1 MGGNLH
7 VDDSCIGCGECAAEC
22 PMHLITMVDE
32 VPTVTKEQE
41 PFCIG
46 CQHCLA
52 VCPTGALHVAGKN
65 PADSLPLAVDT
76 VLPDLDTLIRTRR
89 SVRRYLPEAVER
101 TVIDRMLQT
110 VGYAPTGVNNRQVL
124 LSVVDDPQMM
134 ERLRRKIYAALK
146 RIIDAGTFPQGM
158 DYLKNWVL
166 DALENGRDNLFRDA
180 PHLLLA
186 SSPKIGPC
194 PEIDC
199 HIALSYFDVLA
210 PANGL
215 GTLWSGLASWALA
228 ALTPEILREMGV
240 PQDHVVGGVL
250 VFGKPAVAYHRTVQ
264 RDDTRINRV
273 RLAEADT

>member
-1 MGGNLH
+1 MSGNLT
-7 VDDSCIGCGECAAEC
+7 VDDTCIGCGECVAEC

-32 VPTVTKEQE
+32 LPSLTKEQE

-52 VCPTGALHVAGKN
+52 VCPTGALGIVGKN
-65 PADSLPLAVDT
+65 PADSLPLAAAE
-76 VLPDLDTLIRTRR
+76 PFSDLDTLIRSRR

-101 TVIDRMLQT
+101 DIIDRMLQT

-124 LSVVDDPQMM
+124 LTVVDDPENMA
-134 ERLRRKIYAALK
+134 RLRRKIYSALK
-146 RIIDAGTFPQGM
+146 RICDAGSFPQGM
-158 DYLKNWVL
+158 DYLKGWVL

-186 SSPKIGPC
+186 SSPKAGPC
-194 PEIDC
+194 PDIDC
-199 HIALSYFDVLA
+199 HIALSYFDLLA

-240 PQDHVVGGVL
+240 PKDHVVGGVL
-250 VFGKPAVAYHRTVQ
+250 VFGKPAVTYHRGVQ

-273 RLAEADT
+273 RLAEADA